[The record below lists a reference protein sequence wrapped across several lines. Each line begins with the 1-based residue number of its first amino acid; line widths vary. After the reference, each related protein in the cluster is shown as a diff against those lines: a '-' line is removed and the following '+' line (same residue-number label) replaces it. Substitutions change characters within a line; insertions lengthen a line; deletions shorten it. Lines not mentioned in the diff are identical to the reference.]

1 MEKILVGTMNAVGR
15 HGTRKLSVTDIC
27 DSSRI
32 ARGTFYRYFN
42 GKDDVLV
49 ALRRHF
55 QDGLV
60 AALAAAIEENPDP
73 HRRVEVVL
81 NTIAAGCTCGDLARM
96 LDSAPTFT
104 MQVIRDAFPD
114 LVAAI
119 TDTLGPAAETSPP
132 VVGGALTTHQ
142 LSDLV
147 ARSVISTLFLGDS
160 RSAEISTMAARLV
173 NGGNEVTDSK
183 PRRGHR

>member
-1 MEKILVGTMNAVGR
+1 MNAVSR

-42 GKDDVLV
+42 SKDDVLV
-49 ALRRHF
+49 ALGRHF
-55 QDGLV
+55 EDGLV

-73 HRRVEVVL
+73 ERRVHVVL
-81 NTIAAGCTCGDLARM
+81 DTIVADCTVGGDLARM
-96 LDSAPTFT
+96 LDAAPTFT
-104 MQVIRDAFPD
+104 MQVIRGAFPG
-114 LVAAI
+114 LVDAI
-119 TDTLGPAAETSPP
+119 TDTLGPAAEMSPP
-132 VVGGALTTHQ
+132 VVGGALTTYQ

-173 NGGNEVTDSK
+173 KGGNEVTDTK
-183 PRRGHR
+183 PRRGRR